1 MIAVPSIEIGY
12 CLQSFRRDI
21 AVASQNVAAH
31 NGYGAYTGELSGE
44 LLKDFGVE
52 WAIIGHSERRQG
64 FNMAGESNELV
75 GTKVAAGLK
84 SGLKVIACVGEQL
97 AERESGKT
105 MDVCAAQLAA
115 IASQIK
121 QEEDWKKVVI
131 AYEPVWAIGRI
142 TFLILPSM
150 YILIYCLLNRH
161 WKSCNTRSSGRNSP
175 PNSRLDIYE
184 CKYRRCKRNSYYL
197 WWFGEG

>member
-64 FNMAGESNELV
+64 FNMAGESMN
-75 GTKVAAGLK
+75 
-84 SGLKVIACVGEQL
+84 
-97 AERESGKT
+97 
-105 MDVCAAQLAA
+105 
-115 IASQIK
+115 
-121 QEEDWKKVVI
+121 W
-131 AYEPVWAIGRI
+131 
-142 TFLILPSM
+142 
-150 YILIYCLLNRH
+150 
-161 WKSCNTRSSGRNSP
+161 
-175 PNSRLDIYE
+175 
-184 CKYRRCKRNSYYL
+184 
-197 WWFGEG
+197 